1 MDSRESS
8 VCGPLIS
15 QPILLVP
22 QRASLANINL
32 RSDRGG
38 PARTPHGVDDNRASI
53 LQGDS
58 RSVLIGGVLSV
69 DFVRDSGR
77 LVSEIME

>member
-1 MDSRESS
+1 MDSRERSM
-8 VCGPLIS
+8 CGPLIS

-22 QRASLANINL
+22 QSDSFTNINL
-32 RSDRGG
+32 GSDRDG
-38 PARTPHGVDDNRASI
+38 PARTPHGVDDNGASV

-69 DFVRDSGR
+69 DFAGDSGR
-77 LVSEIME
+77 LVSKIKE

>member
-1 MDSRESS
+1 MNSREHS

-32 RSDRGG
+32 ASDRGG
-38 PARTPHGVDDNRASI
+38 PARTPHGVDDNRASV

-58 RSVLIGGVLSV
+58 GSVLISGMLSV
-69 DFVRDSGR
+69 DFAGDSGR

>member
-32 RSDRGG
+32 SSDRSG
-38 PARTPHGVDDNRASI
+38 PAQTPHGVNDNGASV

-58 RSVLIGGVLSV
+58 GSVLIGGVLSV
-69 DFVRDSGR
+69 DFARDSGR
-77 LVSEIME
+77 LVSEITE